1 LFASP
6 DWRPHLVGA
15 VALILDGD
23 RRLDPSLMW
32 KAIDTGSWV
41 TPQLV
46 TAAYLVD
53 PSFPDRLQDRIDARC
68 AVKMPAHLSPAERRR
83 ATGPATAEQR
93 SAKLLVSLLRIG
105 RLVPALADR
114 LAAAARRADL
124 KALQAADR
132 DKSGNI
138 AENWLK
144 NLESQFR
151 SRGRALTPAGRRS

>member
-1 LFASP
+1 
-6 DWRPHLVGA
+6 
-15 VALILDGD
+15 
-23 RRLDPSLMW
+23 
-32 KAIDTGSWV
+32 
-41 TPQLV
+41 V

-68 AVKMPAHLSPAERRR
+68 EVKMPAHLSPAERHR